1 MEWEG
6 AAFLWVIHSGRPTS
20 ACGCVSFPKISYPNA
35 TVPGSVLCWAPAAY
49 SVTGS
54 SQTPQRQTPRHR
66 GNGVGAG
73 GEVSGKLR
81 DLALSRKELG
91 FSKMLE
97 HHCDLCPCEAS
108 HILTHLERA
117 QIISASA
124 CYILSLV
131 GNTCLKENEAHDLK
145 GLIKKAPEKTVRPTR
160 RRGFLGQKVLHTQ
173 TVPVQHFMALP
184 LKMIPAAGVLTAQ
197 CFRFSYQTW
206 LSF

>member
-1 MEWEG
+1 MGDTFRETHLC
-6 AAFLWVIHSGRPTS
+6 LWLRVLSQDLLSQCHSARKCPLLGTCSVFCYRIFSDPSKADTTS
-20 ACGCVSFPKISYPNA
+20 
-35 TVPGSVLCWAPAAY
+35 
-49 SVTGS
+49 
-54 SQTPQRQTPRHR
+54 QRKWR
-66 GNGVGAG
+66 GGG

-81 DLALSRKELG
+81 DLTLSRKELG

-145 GLIKKAPEKTVRPTR
+145 GLIKKAPEKTLRPTR